1 MLLLQQINI
10 SLTYQLKTNNRE
22 SMKILRKHKTS
33 KGNELEFCTFD
44 NLPKNTIVVIDNSC
58 QMQRAYT
65 IGSTQE
71 LNNFDKVLITDF
83 KQVINAWTNEELHF

>member
-1 MLLLQQINI
+1 MFGVSI
-10 SLTYQLKTNNRE
+10 KNRE
-22 SMKILRKHKTS
+22 SVKILRKHKTS

-58 QMQRAYT
+58 QIQRAYT
-65 IGSTQE
+65 IGATQE
-71 LNNFDKVLITDF
+71 LSNFDKVLITDF